1 MDVGDFD
8 ALLQG
13 LQDPDRPWATGYPLD
28 ESLVTA
34 AMAQE
39 RLRDARRGGRDVGP
53 WTQYQLILAD
63 EGLVVGDFTFLE
75 PPGPDD
81 RVALVTFSIAPEQR
95 GNKYA
100 TEAVREIV
108 AWAKGRSDIRGLRAD
123 TDLVNPASHQVLR
136 NAGLSVVQDDGD
148 RQLYELRWE
157 RPERVTRTPV
167 AR

>member
-1 MDVGDFD
+1 MDDADFD

-13 LQDPDRPWATGYPLD
+13 LQDPDRPWADGYPLD
-28 ESLVTA
+28 ESLVAA
-34 AMAQE
+34 AMVQE
-39 RLRDARRGGRDVGP
+39 RRRDSSPGRDVGP

-63 EGLVVGDFTFLE
+63 EGVVVGDFTFLE
-75 PPGPDD
+75 QPGALD
-81 RVALVTFSIAPEQR
+81 RVALITFSIAPQRR

-136 NAGLSVVQDDGD
+136 SAGLSVVQDDGD
-148 RQLYELRWE
+148 RQVYELRWE
-157 RPERVTRTPV
+157 RPERISRTPV